1 MELWTQLAWGTL
13 ILSLCSALHLALIL
27 GSIDWLRLI
36 AQDQSRPVRRH
47 RAGLTLAFALLV
59 VVIGHTA
66 QVWLWALSYMMLG
79 ALDALE
85 PALYFA
91 LSNYTT
97 LGYGD
102 LVLEADLRL
111 FAAFAS
117 VNGMLIFGVSTAYLV
132 GVLGRLLPNRLRP
145 PDGPT

>member
-1 MELWTQLAWGTL
+1 MDLWTQIGWGTL
-13 ILSLCSALHLALIL
+13 ILGICSALHLALIL
-27 GSIDWLRLI
+27 GSIDWLRWI
-36 AQDQSRPVRRH
+36 AQEQAGPVRRH
-47 RAGLTLAFALLV
+47 RAGLTLAFALLI

-66 QVWLWALSYMMLG
+66 QVWIWALAYLWLG
-79 ALDALE
+79 ALTGLE

-102 LVLEADLRL
+102 LVLDAELRL

-132 GVLGRLLPNRLRP
+132 SVIGRLLPNRLRP
-145 PDGPT
+145 PDGTT